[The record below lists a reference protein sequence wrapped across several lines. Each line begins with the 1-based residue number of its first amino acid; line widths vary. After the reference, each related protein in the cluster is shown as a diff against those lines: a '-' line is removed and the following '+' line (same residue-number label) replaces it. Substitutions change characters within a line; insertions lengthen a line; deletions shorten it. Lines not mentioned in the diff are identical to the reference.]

1 MKNSLAA
8 ILFLIPASQAL
19 AANTSVYTKFDI
31 AKCPK
36 LDVGN
41 ADEGDGGSWLCSGYG
56 NLKIYFA
63 EGDLRQF
70 VGIGKS
76 PKKTCAAEQ
85 TFGGFN
91 SINTTIEWR
100 LKNGKPIAAIQRW
113 TVSYDPED
121 STKTKTWLIVTRIE
135 PSNSCRMA
143 VVEGAFPNANVKARE
158 IADQSA
164 ENFVCGASAQT
175 AVTLPT
181 TDKAQANIADDNCK
195 KN

>member
-1 MKNSLAA
+1 MKTLLAA
-8 ILFLIPASQAL
+8 ILLLSAPSLTL
-19 AANTSVYTKFDI
+19 AANNSVYTKFDI
-31 AKCPK
+31 AKCPR

-41 ADEGDGGSWLCSGYG
+41 ADEGEGGSWLCKGYG
-56 NLKIYFA
+56 TLKIYFA

-70 VGIGKS
+70 VAFGKS

-85 TFGGFN
+85 TFSGFN
-91 SINTTIEWR
+91 SANTTIEWR
-100 LKNGKPIAAIQRW
+100 LKNGKAIAAIQRW

-121 STKTKTWLIVTRIE
+121 SAKTKTWLVVTRIE

-164 ENFVCGASAQT
+164 EKFECGVSAQT

-181 TDKAQANIADDNCK
+181 TDKAQANIADDNCEK
-195 KN
+195 F

>member
-31 AKCPK
+31 AKCTK
-36 LDVGN
+36 LDVGSI
-41 ADEGDGGSWLCSGYG
+41 DEGDGGSWLCDGYG
-56 NLKIYFA
+56 GLKIYFA
-63 EGDLRQF
+63 EGDLREF

-91 SINTTIEWR
+91 SVNTTVEWR
-100 LKNGKPIAAIQRW
+100 LKKGNPIATIQRW

-121 STKTKTWLIVTRIE
+121 SAKTKTWLVVTRIE
-135 PSNSCRMA
+135 RNNSCHMA
-143 VVEGAFPNANVKARE
+143 AVEGSVANANIKARE
-158 IADQSA
+158 ITDQSA
-164 ENFVCGASAQT
+164 EKFECGVSAQT

-181 TDKAQANIADDNCK
+181 TDKAQANIADDNCEK
-195 KN
+195 Y

>member
-1 MKNSLAA
+1 MNRSFVV
-8 ILFLIPASQAL
+8 ILFLIAPSL
-19 AANTSVYTKFDI
+19 AVAGNTSVYTKYELD
-31 AKCPK
+31 KCPR

-41 ADEGDGGSWLCSGYG
+41 TDEGEGGSWLCKGYG

-70 VGIGKS
+70 VAFGKS

-85 TFGGFN
+85 TFSGFN
-91 SINTTIEWR
+91 SANATIEWR

-121 STKTKTWLIVTRIE
+121 SDKTKTWLVVTRIE

-164 ENFVCGASAQT
+164 EKFECGVSAQT

-181 TDKAQANIADDNCK
+181 TDKAQANIADDNCEK
-195 KN
+195 F

>member
-1 MKNSLAA
+1 MKTLLAA
-8 ILFLIPASQAL
+8 ILLLSAPSLSL

-31 AKCPK
+31 EKCPR
-36 LDVGN
+36 LDAGN
-41 ADEGDGGSWLCSGYG
+41 ADEGEGGSWLCKGYG

-70 VGIGKS
+70 VAFGKS

-85 TFGGFN
+85 TFSGFN
-91 SINTTIEWR
+91 SANTTIEWR
-100 LKNGKPIAAIQRW
+100 LNKGKPIAAIQRW

-121 STKTKTWLIVTRIE
+121 SAKTKTWLVVTRIE
-135 PSNSCRMA
+135 RSNSCRMA

-164 ENFVCGASAQT
+164 EKFECGVSAQT

-181 TDKAQANIADDNCK
+181 THKAQANIADDNCEK
-195 KN
+195 Y

>member
-1 MKNSLAA
+1 MKILLAA
-8 ILFLIPASQAL
+8 ILFLIAPSLAL

-31 AKCPK
+31 AKCPR

-41 ADEGDGGSWLCSGYG
+41 ADEGEGGSWLCKGYG

-70 VGIGKS
+70 VAFGKS

-85 TFGGFN
+85 TFSGFN
-91 SINTTIEWR
+91 SANTTIEWR

-121 STKTKTWLIVTRIE
+121 SAKTKTWLVVTRIE

-158 IADQSA
+158 IADQSG
-164 ENFVCGASAQT
+164 EKFECGVSGQT
-175 AVTLPT
+175 AITLPT
-181 TDKAQANIADDNCK
+181 TDKAQANIADDNCEK
-195 KN
+195 H